1 MSRRIGRDRFVRQH
15 KPASALP
22 LALMAMAMR
31 RAPAAARGAAPL
43 RVAPVSAPRRHI
55 SVAHQRLPQRASVRR
70 AYATAAPT
78 TTHKEASHK
87 SLLEMSFNEIK
98 HDLKAGR
105 KFVGIDEE
113 DEDYFAEPEVAAA
126 MRLSFAKEVQSADVG
141 VALQQRLKHNAPP
154 KGAVLSPAY
163 LSALLDICDRSPA
176 SLGLFLN
183 TYRAVESDLARIQ
196 RERNAMVSTPE
207 GNIPA
212 ALYYHPLT
220 VLVQFQLQKL
230 KEENERYA
238 ATAEELDRQAD
249 EQLKKVDDLEA
260 KLKDL
265 TVDDVLAKHPEWLA
279 RSQAA
284 AFDHRWWHH
293 TLPRA
298 DDSLPMD
305 PDENFEPDDG
315 WAATDDAHDDHGHG
329 HGGGHH

>member
-1 MSRRIGRDRFVRQH
+1 
-15 KPASALP
+15 
-22 LALMAMAMR
+22 MAMR
-31 RAPAAARGAAPL
+31 AVRAARPATVSATRPARPSRPAPL
-43 RVAPVSAPRRHI
+43 AVRKPANHAIAPRR
-55 SVAHQRLPQRASVRR
+55 SF
-70 AYATAAPT
+70 ATAAPAT
-78 TTHKEASHK
+78 SHKEASHK
-87 SLLEMSFNEIK
+87 PLLELSFNELK

-105 KFVGIDEE
+105 KFVSIDEE

-126 MRLSFAKEVQSADVG
+126 MRLPLARDIQSADIG
-141 VALQQRLKHNAPP
+141 VALQHRLKHHAPP

-183 TYRAVESDLARIQ
+183 TYRAVESDLARMQ
-196 RERNAMVSTPE
+196 RERSAVVSTPE

-230 KEENERYA
+230 REENERYA
-238 ATAEELDRQAD
+238 ASVEEMNRQAD
-249 EQLKKVDDLEA
+249 EQHKKVEELEA

-265 TVDDVLAKHPEWLA
+265 TVEDVIAKHPEWLT
-279 RSQAA
+279 RSEAA
-284 AFDHRWWHH
+284 GFDHRWWHH

-315 WAATDDAHDDHGHG
+315 WAATDDAHDDHHG